1 VTTPTATE
9 VAQSAREVPFEFRG
23 VGSEFFKIWIVNIML
38 TIITLGIYSAWA
50 TVRTNRYFYANTY
63 LDSESFR
70 YLADPITILKGRLI
84 AVAGFIFYFVAS
96 NLFPVVGVLL
106 AIALLFA
113 LPFFVI
119 RSIAFSNRMTAY
131 RNVQFRFKGTYGGA
145 FMALLVWPM
154 LGVLTLGILYPLAL
168 LKANQFVV
176 SNCAY
181 GATPFSFEAKTWDY
195 GKVFLLFVGML
206 AATAAIT
213 FAVASTV
220 SELASGIVAALG
232 YILALGYIT
241 VSLINIYYNATS
253 LGPHLLSAHLETVG
267 YLKIF
272 VSNAILTV
280 LTLGLYLPFAQVR
293 MSNYRASHTT
303 FLAEGSLSDF
313 AAAEQQQFSAL
324 GDQLGEVFGFDVGA
338 F

>member
-1 VTTPTATE
+1 MLNANKHSTIIYELGRDRDNTDSDRSRA
-9 VAQSAREVPFEFRG
+9 SAREVPFEFRG
-23 VGSEFFKIWIVNIML
+23 VGSGVFQDLDREHHADHHHAGNLF
-38 TIITLGIYSAWA
+38 AWA

-70 YLADPITILKGRLI
+70 YLADPITILKGINRRGGL
-84 AVAGFIFYFVAS
+84 YLLFVAS

-145 FMALLVWPM
+145 FLALLVWPM

-181 GATPFSFEAKTWDY
+181 GATPFSFEED
-195 GKVFLLFVGML
+195 
-206 AATAAIT
+206 
-213 FAVASTV
+213 
-220 SELASGIVAALG
+220 
-232 YILALGYIT
+232 
-241 VSLINIYYNATS
+241 
-253 LGPHLLSAHLETVG
+253 
-267 YLKIF
+267 
-272 VSNAILTV
+272 
-280 LTLGLYLPFAQVR
+280 LGLR
-293 MSNYRASHTT
+293 
-303 FLAEGSLSDF
+303 
-313 AAAEQQQFSAL
+313 
-324 GDQLGEVFGFDVGA
+324 
-338 F
+338 